1 MQAQLES
8 HLLKGVV
15 ELLGEG
21 LEEVVVLLVG
31 HVAGSAHPDGLG
43 VVNELPLL
51 LGLLD
56 LLGLGLVVLL
66 LVLVLIDVGHVNLYT

>member
-31 HVAGSAHPDGLG
+31 HVARAWAAALADDTVQAMPSGLG
-43 VVNELPLL
+43 VR
-51 LGLLD
+51 
-56 LLGLGLVVLL
+56 
-66 LVLVLIDVGHVNLYT
+66 NLRAAYPHPEMGG